1 MKSMSNDIRS
11 LVAKGE
17 MSDKQTDKANKSFVY
32 VFGRLGLVIILCDLR
47 DFSFQIFSF
56 WCQNILYVKA
66 FCTCRVCSAEPIF
79 IKMQFITLWKSLRK
93 ASLWKFLSLLSH
105 FNASC
110 FNVGKIVV
118 KLAVK

>member
-56 WCQNILYVKA
+56 
-66 FCTCRVCSAEPIF
+66 
-79 IKMQFITLWKSLRK
+79 
-93 ASLWKFLSLLSH
+93 
-105 FNASC
+105 
-110 FNVGKIVV
+110 
-118 KLAVK
+118 